1 MYLLIINYS
10 NIDSLWMTELL
21 QVAGSKFLRNYS
33 FDKSQEAEAL
43 KNEDKLSI
51 FLNFTTLT
59 FAH

>member
-33 FDKSQEAEAL
+33 FDNSQEAEAL

-51 FLNFTTLT
+51 F
-59 FAH
+59 